1 MTSAPDLYDTLNCAA
16 TAIDEA
22 GSGRPALARDAR
34 REAGIAAARAA
45 ARHTRLATA
54 LTNILLAVE
63 LDSTRASTPRRSALW
78 TALDGASLAVLKAG
92 DGLDGAVGPLLDAT
106 FAANT
111 LPSAE
116 RRAFRV
122 ILDAIAVIAAGENA
136 VTS

>member
-1 MTSAPDLYDTLNCAA
+1 MTVSAPDLYDTLNCAA

-45 ARHTRLATA
+45 ARHTPLATA
-54 LTNILLAVE
+54 LTNLLLAVE
-63 LDSTRASTPRRSALW
+63 LDSTRASTPRRAALR

-92 DGLDGAVGPLLDAT
+92 DGLDGAVGPLLAAT
-106 FAANT
+106 M

-116 RRAFRV
+116 RNAFRV